1 MQNATARP
9 SSQEAS
15 TLSATRPALGAHDA
29 RRLLR
34 LPEHAELDLVELPDG
49 RFNWCW
55 KATSDRGRYLLKLNA
70 DQGIRHLRRLERSTR
85 RAAQAGVQ
93 VPPVDRVGID
103 PEFGPFLVQSW
114 LEGQTLSD
122 WLDAGGADG
131 CDPLP
136 WPGLGRQIGLLH
148 SSDLV
153 GVRAPARIGRSTRTR
168 ELRGML
174 TEAHRAELLDASLAE
189 ATLRRATTLLDEMV
203 DHEPVFCHLDIHP
216 RNILVTEPGAVALLD
231 FDHARPTDP
240 VYDFVKV
247 QMWCAQRPE
256 ELRLVLHGY
265 EQTRTLRQDQ
275 SFWSALVFY
284 RMVNHLSYSLYWSHR
299 DPSHVG
305 EWIAALIKEIETP

>member
-1 MQNATARP
+1 MQNATSRP

-15 TLSATRPALGAHDA
+15 TLSATRPTLVAHDA

-34 LPEHAELDLVELPDG
+34 LPRHTQLDLAELPDG

-55 KATSDRGRYLLKLNA
+55 KATSGQGNYLLKLNT
-70 DQGIRHLRRLERSTR
+70 DQGISHLRRLERSTR

-93 VPPVDRVGID
+93 VPHVDRVGID
-103 PEFGPFLVQSW
+103 PDIGPFLVQSW

-122 WLDAGGADG
+122 WLDAGGADA

-136 WPGLGRQIGLLH
+136 WTGLGRQIGLLH

-174 TEAHRAELLDASLAE
+174 TEARRAGLLDASLAE

-216 RNILVTEPGAVALLD
+216 RNVLVTDPGAVALLD

-256 ELRLVLHGY
+256 ELRLVLDGY
-265 EQTRTLRQDQ
+265 ERTRTLRRDQ
-275 SFWSALVFY
+275 SFWSALAFY
-284 RMVNHLSYSLYWSHR
+284 RMVNHLSYCLYWSHR

-305 EWIAALIKEIETP
+305 EWIAAVIKEIETP